1 MRNSFLKSFA
11 VSAIFTLVGLSPV
24 EASPLSVGNWTQVGY
39 MSADVTGNLGM
50 FNGNCNLSST
60 CDYSLDSYGDF
71 WSSFDTYSGQQILFI
86 TGNDQIWAAASYAAV
101 QQIIGDAAQIFTPNI
116 TWSDAGL
123 GGVSIGSVVGNIL
136 QRASFP
142 EDPWVT
148 LLGGHCTAD
157 CSGILWGENNYS
169 YPSHVSLKNLSGG
182 VRVYVTSEV
191 PLPAA
196 LPLFAAGLSAM
207 GFMGWRRKRKSIAA
221 HLD

>member
-1 MRNSFLKSFA
+1 
-11 VSAIFTLVGLSPV
+11 
-24 EASPLSVGNWTQVGY
+24 

-71 WSSFDTYSGQQILFI
+71 WSSFDTFTGQQILFI

-101 QQIIGDAAQIFTPNI
+101 QQIINDAAEVFTPNI

-123 GGVSIGSVVGNIL
+123 GGFSIGSVVGNIL
-136 QRASFP
+136 QRAGVS
-142 EDPWVT
+142 EDPWIT
-148 LLGGHCTAD
+148 LLGDHCNPD
-157 CSGILWGENNYS
+157 CSGILWGESNY
-169 YPSHVSLKNLSGG
+169 YHPAHVSLKNSSGG

-191 PLPAA
+191 PLPAS

-207 GFMGWRRKRKSIAA
+207 GFMGWRRKQKALAA
-221 HLD
+221 PLD

>member
-1 MRNSFLKSFA
+1 MRNRILKSFA
-11 VSAIFTLVGLSPV
+11 ISAVFTLAGLSPA

-39 MSADVTGNLGM
+39 MSADVTGDVGM

-60 CDYSLDSYGDF
+60 CNYSLNSFGDF
-71 WSSFDTYSGQQILFI
+71 WSSFDTFSGQQILFM
-86 TGNDQIWAAASYAAV
+86 TGNDEIWATATYTAV
-101 QQIIGDAAQIFTPNI
+101 WQIVSDAAGVFTPNI

-148 LLGGHCTAD
+148 LLGGHCNPD
-157 CSGILWGENNYS
+157 CNDILWGESNYNS
-169 YPSHVSLKNLSGG
+169 PFHASLKNGAGG
-182 VRVYVTSEV
+182 MRVYVTSEV

-196 LPLFAAGLSAM
+196 LPLLAAGLGAM
-207 GFMGWRRKRKSIAA
+207 SFMGWRGRRITIAA
-221 HLD
+221 